1 MRILQLIVTGLFVLT
16 FALGLVSMIG
26 DRRDTT
32 IPTLTLDSDEIHI
45 SVNDSAEILLSG
57 VSASDRKDGDL
68 TDRVIIESVS
78 RFLRPGVSKVTY
90 AVWDNDDHVVKASRK
105 VIYDD
110 YTEPEFYLN
119 RSLIFGT
126 SQSVNITKCLGAY
139 DVMDGDI
146 SDRVIITSTDY
157 QAGSSDV
164 FYIQA
169 RVTNSKGGSAS
180 LELPVF
186 IEERNIAAPVITLES
201 YLRYI
206 PVGGTFDAAGNLFG
220 AYTSG
225 GGGITPSVR
234 VDTDLDTNVPG
245 VYLVHYYVTDSDG
258 RTTHEIAAV
267 VVEGGEQ

>member
-16 FALGLVSMIG
+16 FVLGLVSRIG
-26 DRRDTT
+26 DRRDRT
-32 IPTLTLDSDEIHI
+32 IPIITLDSEEIHI

-68 TDRVIIESVS
+68 TDRVIVESVS
-78 RFLRPGVSKVTY
+78 RFLEPGVSKVTY

-139 DVMDGDI
+139 DIMDGDI

-157 QAGSSDV
+157 QVGSSDV

-186 IEERNIAAPVITLES
+186 IEERSIAAPTITLES
-201 YLRYI
+201 HLRYI
-206 PVGGTFDAAGNLFG
+206 SVGEELDAAGNLFS

-225 GGGITPSVR
+225 GGDITSTVR
-234 VDTDLDTNVPG
+234 IDTDLDTNTPG
-245 VYLVHYYVTDSDG
+245 VYLVHYYATDPQG
-258 RTTHEIAAV
+258 RTTHEILVV
-267 VVEGGEQ
+267 VVEGGER